1 MGSTQVLGL
10 KECDSVLVG
19 RDFWIANAIYLPVRA
34 CVIVR
39 EGFDK
44 GFDDLQFPKKP
55 ALGKYTLSIQHIT
68 NVEIFLHT
76 EPEEGTD
83 RAN

>member
-1 MGSTQVLGL
+1 MTQ
-10 KECDSVLVG
+10 SLVG

-55 ALGKYTLSIQHIT
+55 ALGKYTLSI
-68 NVEIFLHT
+68 
-76 EPEEGTD
+76 
-83 RAN
+83 